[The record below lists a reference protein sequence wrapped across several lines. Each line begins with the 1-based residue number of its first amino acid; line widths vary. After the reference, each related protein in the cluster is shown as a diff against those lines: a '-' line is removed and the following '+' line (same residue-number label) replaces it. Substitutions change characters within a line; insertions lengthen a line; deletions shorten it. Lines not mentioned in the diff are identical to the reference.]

1 MCNCRKY
8 DILVQ
13 QYERMETDRMTRE
26 EFPVFRK
33 LAPYSLGTT
42 LYQTPLNALKNK
54 AFFIV

>member
-1 MCNCRKY
+1 MFDFQSFVLK
-8 DILVQ
+8 
-13 QYERMETDRMTRE
+13 
-26 EFPVFRK
+26 PVFRK